1 MTFVILVNQSKGWD
15 ACILDN
21 KYLIGKRRYK
31 NVSTSCKR
39 NENIFLINNTSINA
53 LLKDISILFLKL
65 LLLKLT
71 EQLSPFAS
79 KAKPKSGQSSST
91 STFFTSFLFLE
102 SDCQFE

>member
-71 EQLSPFAS
+71 EQPSPFAS
-79 KAKPKSGQSSST
+79 KAKPKSGQS
-91 STFFTSFLFLE
+91 
-102 SDCQFE
+102 